1 MPLFRG
7 PDRGTWLRSTSLGEY
22 LRLVFSLGADMR
34 LGLHRV
40 KWAPQTLVRLS
51 DIIMSAIQ
59 LSIDL
64 LYLGLEHP
72 LIQGLGRESVVE
84 VTRCLN
90 RILHM

>member
-1 MPLFRG
+1 
-7 PDRGTWLRSTSLGEY
+7 
-22 LRLVFSLGADMR
+22 MR

-40 KWAPQTLVRLS
+40 QWAPQTLVCLS